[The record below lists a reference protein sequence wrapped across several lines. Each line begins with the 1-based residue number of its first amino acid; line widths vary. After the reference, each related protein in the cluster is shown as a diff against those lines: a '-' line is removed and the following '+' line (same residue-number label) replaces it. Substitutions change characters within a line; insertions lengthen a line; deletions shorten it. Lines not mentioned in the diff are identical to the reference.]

1 VNSFDESI
9 VTIVTRLA
17 PDRMAP
23 VTVDSHLVDDLG
35 YDSPRKMELVATLES
50 HLGMRLEDP
59 RTPIDTVREVVD
71 WVNANIA
78 DQAVAD

>member
-1 VNSFDESI
+1 LNES
-9 VTIVTRLA
+9 VVSIVTRLA

-23 VTVDSHLVDDLG
+23 VSTDSHLVDDLG

-50 HLGMRLEDP
+50 HLNMRLEDP

-78 DQAVAD
+78 DRAVAD

>member
-1 VNSFDESI
+1 MNDSVVSI
-9 VTIVTRLA
+9 ITRLA

-23 VTVDSHLVDDLG
+23 VGTDSHLVDDLG

-50 HLGMRLEDP
+50 HLKMRLKDP
-59 RTPIDTVREVVD
+59 ETPIDTVREVID

-78 DQAVAD
+78 DEAVAD